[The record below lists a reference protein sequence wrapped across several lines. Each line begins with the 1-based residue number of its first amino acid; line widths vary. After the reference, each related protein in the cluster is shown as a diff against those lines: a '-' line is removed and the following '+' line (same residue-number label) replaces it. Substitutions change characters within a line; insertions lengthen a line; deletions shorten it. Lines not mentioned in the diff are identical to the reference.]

1 MQSSKC
7 LVVLFLILSLGPAFC
22 ALFHRCC
29 SAEVVKPDLN
39 SHAPTFCREILDS
52 LTFSGQLWDRDQNV
66 VPRRGVK
73 RSCPLRKSPIE
84 WCYDRMPPR
93 YRNINGAPSGVGP
106 LVLVAGDRNTPP

>member
-1 MQSSKC
+1 M
-7 LVVLFLILSLGPAFC
+7 LSAIAPIPSTLQVQAQPQLDSF
-22 ALFHRCC
+22 
-29 SAEVVKPDLN
+29 KPDLN